1 MKGFLTTDRL
11 RSFSDSVLIVATLAT
26 SEPEFLNLMYTLVAY
41 ICSFIV
47 VFFYWSRFTLLLDYA
62 ENLEG
67 VTIFTSLVFLVF
79 LVTVTLTSVALIGL
93 VELRNKY
100 SLIFSCI
107 VQILAG
113 ILLITLVNI
122 IKTQRTLGHKGRY
135 FLIQVCVIPIVYTIS
150 LVVSFLYYGIAVII
164 PISILP
170 ILLILKI
177 SYQKRFKD
185 KYSSSSHQLVILE

>member
-1 MKGFLTTDRL
+1 MEPDVFYHA
-11 RSFSDSVLIVATLAT
+11 LI
-26 SEPEFLNLMYTLVAY
+26 AY

>member
-1 MKGFLTTDRL
+1 M
-11 RSFSDSVLIVATLAT
+11 
-26 SEPEFLNLMYTLVAY
+26 
-41 ICSFIV
+41 
-47 VFFYWSRFTLLLDYA
+47 
-62 ENLEG
+62 EG

>member
-1 MKGFLTTDRL
+1 MQLHSCIFFTGLIYPAFRL
-11 RSFSDSVLIVATLAT
+11 HRELGRCYHFH
-26 SEPEFLNLMYTLVAY
+26 
-41 ICSFIV
+41 
-47 VFFYWSRFTLLLDYA
+47 
-62 ENLEG
+62 
-67 VTIFTSLVFLVF
+67 FTSVLVF
-79 LVTVTLTSVALIGL
+79 LVTVTLNPVALIGL
-93 VELRNKY
+93 VELRNEY
-100 SLIFSCI
+100 SLIFPCI

-122 IKTQRTLGHKGRY
+122 IKTQRTLAHKGGY

>member
-1 MKGFLTTDRL
+1 LEPDVFYHA
-11 RSFSDSVLIVATLAT
+11 LI
-26 SEPEFLNLMYTLVAY
+26 AY

>member
-1 MKGFLTTDRL
+1 M
-11 RSFSDSVLIVATLAT
+11 
-26 SEPEFLNLMYTLVAY
+26 
-41 ICSFIV
+41 CSFIV
-47 VFFYWSRFTLLLDYA
+47 VFFYWSTFTLLLDYA

-67 VTIFTSLVFLVF
+67 VIIFTSLVFW
-79 LVTVTLTSVALIGL
+79 VTVTLTLVALIDL
-93 VELRNKY
+93 VELRNEY
-100 SLIFSCI
+100 PLIFLRI
-107 VQILAG
+107 VQTLTG
-113 ILLITLVNI
+113 VLLITLVNI